1 MRRPLFIVLA
11 ILAVVV
17 AAWSGAWF
25 YVAGRIQGGFET
37 WVETQRENGTAVE
50 YGVAA
55 VSGYP
60 WRWQMRI
67 DGPVAR
73 SAAPVAWEWQ
83 GESIL
88 AELLPWRPDRIA
100 LTFPGLHR
108 LSITRDGAI
117 LPVAGRADSPRGE
130 LRLGA
135 NGLITA
141 LELDLGGL
149 EVALARGVDV
159 PERIRADR
167 AGMTVL
173 LPPPSPDRPPHLSP
187 SLEVVLAA
195 EKVTFPDGS
204 GVALGAAIGV
214 VGVEASLMGVIP
226 PGPGDQGLRA
236 WRDDGGTVE
245 LKSLRLVWGKL
256 DLAMN
261 GTLALDGEMR
271 PLGALTAVIRGY
283 AETVDV
289 LVARGLLRANQAAA
303 AKLVFGLMAR
313 TPPEGG
319 PPQINV
325 PVAAQDGTLSL
336 AGFPIAALPRLV
348 LE

>member
-1 MRRPLFIVLA
+1 MRRPLFIVPA

-25 YVAGRIQGGFET
+25 YLAGRIQSGFET
-37 WVETQRENGTAVE
+37 WVETQRENGIEVE
-50 YGVAA
+50 YGLAA

-60 WRWQMRI
+60 WRWRMRI

-73 SAAPVAWEWQ
+73 NAAPVAWAWQ

-88 AELLPWRPDRIA
+88 ADLLPWRLDRIA

-108 LSITRDGAI
+108 LSISRDGAI
-117 LPVAGRADSPRGE
+117 LPLAARADSPLGE

-135 NGLITA
+135 EGQVTAMGLA
-141 LELDLGGL
+141 LGGL
-149 EVALARGVDV
+149 EVALGRGVDI
-159 PERIRADR
+159 PERVRADH
-167 AGMTVL
+167 AGLTVL
-173 LPPPSPDRPPHLSP
+173 MPPPSPDRPPHLSP

-195 EKVTFPDGS
+195 ERVTFPDGLG
-204 GVALGAAIGV
+204 GVLGATIGV
-214 VGVEASLMGVIP
+214 VGVDASLMGAIP
-226 PGPGDQGLRA
+226 PGRAGQGLQA

-261 GTLALDGEMR
+261 GTLALDAEMR
-271 PLGALTAVIRGY
+271 PLGGLTAVIRGY

-303 AKLVFGLMAR
+303 AKIVFGLMAR

-336 AGFPIAALPRLV
+336 AGFPIAALPALV
-348 LE
+348 FE

>member
-11 ILAVVV
+11 TLVVV
-17 AAWSGAWF
+17 AAAWSGAWF
-25 YVAGRIQGGFET
+25 YVAGRIQSGFET
-37 WVETQRENGTAVE
+37 WVERQRENGTAVE
-50 YGVAA
+50 YGMAA

-60 WRWQMRI
+60 WRWRMRI
-67 DGPVAR
+67 DGPVSR
-73 SAAPVAWEWQ
+73 GAAPLAWEWQ
-83 GESIL
+83 GESII
-88 AELLPWRPDRIA
+88 AELLPWRPDRITLA
-100 LTFPGLHR
+100 FPGLHH
-108 LSITRDGAI
+108 LTIARDGAI
-117 LPVAGRADSPRGE
+117 LPVTARADSPLGE

-135 NGLITA
+135 DGLITA
-141 LELDLGGL
+141 MELDLGGL

-159 PERIRADR
+159 PERIRAAH
-167 AGMTVL
+167 AGLTVL
-173 LPPPSPDRPPHLSP
+173 IPPPSPDRPPHLSP
-187 SLEVVLAA
+187 SFDVVLAV
-195 EKVTFPDGS
+195 EKVTLPDGS
-204 GVALGAAIGV
+204 GGALGAAIGV

-226 PGPGDQGLRA
+226 PGRGDQGLRA

-271 PLGALTAVIRGY
+271 PLGGLTAVIRGY

-289 LVARGLLRANQAAA
+289 LVARGLIRANQAAA

-325 PVAAQDGTLSL
+325 PIAAQDGTLSL
-336 AGFPIAALPRLV
+336 AGFPIVPLPRLV